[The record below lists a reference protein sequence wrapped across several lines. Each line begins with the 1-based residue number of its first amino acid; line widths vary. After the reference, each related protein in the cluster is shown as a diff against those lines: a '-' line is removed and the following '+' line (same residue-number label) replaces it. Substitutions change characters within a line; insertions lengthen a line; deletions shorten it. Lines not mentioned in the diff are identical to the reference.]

1 MALINKFQNID
12 KQIQT
17 IKADEKSRARYSIA
31 VKSVENKYT
40 ELAKELR
47 NKMFDKQKAF
57 WTCEG
62 MFASA
67 LCTRR
72 AGKSEGGK
80 LEMMATAFDIPNA
93 NILYGTLTKDK
104 ARSICWAPMMR
115 LLSELGLKR
124 VERGDLFSE
133 DGDYKTDEVRMEVTL
148 KNGSKIKLTGFDS
161 SPKEIDK
168 VLGEPYDLVI
178 LDEVQSFKGNVGDL
192 VYKRLHI
199 TVAERRGRI
208 RMTGT
213 PGDVKLGFFYD
224 INCTDKV
231 QKFKWG
237 LHKWSWKDNI
247 GKSTHKTTEGMLI
260 RDILQQELDEILLL
274 NPKFIDTPEYAQ
286 EWLGEYFVDSDNLV
300 YKFDPLINTYT
311 HTPKITDCILGVDL
325 GWHDETAMT
334 VLGWSDESPD
344 LYELDSYYESKVDL
358 DEVAIQIQRFQ
369 SIYPIFQVV
378 VDSQNKQGI
387 QTIENRYNIG
397 MVSADKMGKFE
408 HIRLMNTDLR
418 RGRIK
423 FREHSEWI
431 GEITKLKKK
440 TTAREGENGKV
451 MEDPKAPNHS
461 ADANLYAY
469 LQCRQYWYKE
479 PIVTTDERSEIQK
492 QNDLDK
498 VNRFTRKQN
507 NVIDYEDGEVFTS
520 WSDDYT

>member
-1 MALINKFQNID
+1 MALINRYKNID
-12 KQIQT
+12 TEIQR
-17 IKADEKSRARYSIA
+17 IKEDTKSRARYSIA
-31 VKSVENKYT
+31 VSSVKNKYET
-40 ELAKELR
+40 LAKELR
-47 NKMFDKQKAF
+47 DRMFPKQQAF

-80 LEMMATAFDIPNA
+80 LEMLATALDIPNA

-104 ARSICWAPMMR
+104 AKAICWAPTMR
-115 LLSELGLKR
+115 LLSELGLRR
-124 VERGDLFSE
+124 VERGDLFEE
-133 DGDYKTDEVRMEVTL
+133 DGDFKTDETRMEITF
-148 KNGSKIKLTGFDS
+148 KNGAKIKLTGFDS

-213 PGDVKLGFFYD
+213 PGDVRLGFFYD
-224 INCTDKV
+224 VNCTDKL
-231 QKFKWG
+231 QKFKWD
-237 LHKWSWKDNI
+237 LHKWSWKDNV
-247 GKSTHKTTEGMLI
+247 GRSTHKTTEGMLM
-260 RDILQQELDEILLL
+260 RDILQQELDEILKI
-274 NPKFIDTPEYAQ
+274 NPRFIETAEYAQ
-286 EWLGEYFVDSDNLV
+286 EWCGEYFVDVDNLV
-300 YKFDPLINTYT
+300 YKFNPLINTYT
-311 HTPKITDCILGVDL
+311 HTPEITDCVLGVDL
-325 GWHDETAMT
+325 GWNDATAMT
-334 VLGWSDESPD
+334 VLGWSDKSPD
-344 LYELDSYYESKVDL
+344 LYELDSYYETKVDL
-358 DEVAIQIQRFQ
+358 DEVAMQVQKFQ
-369 SIYPIFQVV
+369 SMYPIIQVV

-397 MVSADKMGKFE
+397 FVSADKMGKFE

-431 GEITKLKKK
+431 QEVSKLKKK
-440 TTAREGENGKV
+440 TAAKEGENGKV
-451 MEDPKAPNHS
+451 FEDPKAPNHS

-469 LQCRQYWYKE
+469 LQCRQFWYKE
-479 PIVTTDERSEIQK
+479 EEINLDERSELQK

-498 VNRFTRKQN
+498 EKRFSKDRN
-507 NVIDYEDGEVFTS
+507 NGKVDYEEGFTS
-520 WSDDYT
+520 VSWEDW